1 MANTG
6 NAWNKR
12 ITTEDEKFIVDEY
25 KAGKSSGEILKSF
38 KGKFK
43 TGKTILDV
51 LRKYDVKRRD
61 GITDYV
67 KLDHFYFSDIDT
79 KEKAYLLGFIIADGW
94 VHSKRNQVGISCQD
108 KHIIELAKKE
118 WETSNKIVEII
129 KKKPIIGDDGQ
140 EYFSKKPMHQLIVHS
155 KKMIDDLAMLGIVD
169 RKSLITTL
177 PLLNRDLQGDM
188 MRGIIDG
195 DGTIY
200 IHSNGKDPCIRFL
213 GSHYLMAQISLFL
226 HLELGLAY
234 RIPMIKGNISAV
246 EWTIKNEV
254 IVLAKYL
261 YEDSTENTRFRR
273 KYEKIESL
281 IC

>member
-12 ITTEDEKFIVDEY
+12 ITTEDEKFIIDEY

-38 KGKFK
+38 NGKFK

-61 GITDYV
+61 GVTDYV
-67 KLDHFYFSDIDT
+67 KINHFYFSNIDK

-108 KHIIELAKKE
+108 RHVIELAKKE
-118 WETSNKIVEII
+118 WETPNKIIEVI
-129 KKKPIIGDDGQ
+129 KKTPITTDDGK

-155 KKMIDDLAMLGIVD
+155 KKMIDDLAILGIVD

-177 PLLNRDLQGDM
+177 PLLDKDMQAHM

-195 DGTIY
+195 DGTVY
-200 IHSNGKDPCIRFL
+200 VHSNGKDPCIRFL
-213 GSHYLMAQISLFL
+213 GSHYLMAQIALFL

-234 RIPMIKGNISAV
+234 KIPMIKGNISAV
-246 EWTIKNEV
+246 EWTIRDEV
-254 IVLAKYL
+254 LVLARYL
-261 YEDSTENTRFRR
+261 YKDSTESTRLRR
-273 KYEKIESL
+273 KHEKIKSL